1 MPVRIRLE
9 LSDSEEI
16 VIRCREE
23 TDRTE
28 RLMRAIEELL
38 TRKDTVVLSLG
49 GAEHFVPKNEIL
61 YFESSGGTVYAHT
74 KDSIFTT
81 NYKLYELESIMDP
94 CFTRVSKSVVAN
106 LVQVSSIQREVVG
119 NGILTFYGS
128 DKKVWFSRA
137 YSKLLRHKLD
147 EIKR

>member
-38 TRKDTVVLSLG
+38 TRKDTVVLSSG

-74 KDSIFTT
+74 KNSIFT
-81 NYKLYELESIMDP
+81 P
-94 CFTRVSKSVVAN
+94 
-106 LVQVSSIQREVVG
+106 
-119 NGILTFYGS
+119 GILSAMASIRVTNSGPKTS
-128 DKKVWFSRA
+128 TSTSAR
-137 YSKLLRHKLD
+137 SKQYWISSLL
-147 EIKR
+147 